1 VAGRL
6 PLRERLVV
14 LEHGPGGGVGG
25 EPVDG
30 AVQARVA
37 RGSGEGEEEPGVTG
51 RRGRVVEDVVRAV
64 VALRLELAELVD
76 DIAYDRLSV
85 VLQAHDPDV
94 LILDPS
100 ALDDLAAVR
109 TLSLEHPR
117 THLVLL
123 GQDQTTAECAQLLAF
138 GASAC
143 LGKDTQAR
151 DVRNAIHLA
160 ARGLQV
166 MPRGIH
172 SAGVAAQGH
181 SLLTRREGDVL
192 HLLRQGHSNPR
203 IALELNIG
211 VETVRTHARGVY
223 RKLGVSSRRALVALP
238 ALAAEAP
245 TRALPAVQHPAR
257 RRVSSMA
264 GPRRR

>member
-1 VAGRL
+1 MNASTPITVAIARFEDLLALG
-6 PLRERLVV
+6 LRSL
-14 LEHGPGGGVGG
+14 LADDPN
-25 EPVDG
+25 
-30 AVQARVA
+30 VA
-37 RGSGEGEEEPGVTG
+37 I
-51 RRGRVVEDVVRAV
+51 VVE
-64 VALRLELAELVD
+64 

-85 VLQAHDPDV
+85 VVQARDPDV
-94 LILDPS
+94 LILDPA
-100 ALDDLAAVR
+100 ALDDLAGVR

-123 GQDQTTAECAQLLAF
+123 GQDLTTAECAQLLAF

-166 MPRGIH
+166 MPRGVH
-172 SAGVAAQGH
+172 HAGAAADGQA
-181 SLLTRREGDVL
+181 LLTRREGDVL

-223 RKLGVSSRRALVALP
+223 RKLGVTSRRALVALP
-238 ALAAEAP
+238 ALAADAP

-257 RRVSSMA
+257 RRVASMA
-264 GPRRR
+264 GSRRR